1 MLRDGA
7 EYHDLGHEYFAQ
19 RDKDH
24 LAERLRQR
32 LRDLGVAVEVK
43 AA

>member
-1 MLRDGA
+1 MLHDGV
-7 EYHDLGHEYFAQ
+7 EYHDLGHQCFGQ
-19 RDKDH
+19 RDKDQ
-24 LAERLRQR
+24 LAMGLLQR